1 MYNSK
6 MKLFKAIKLHRKL
19 RKIQEQLCEDCCF
32 HSQIAPFIG
41 YTPYPELDYYKSV
54 NKATNNVSKKLPWIY
69 FAVSDIFGFY
79 NDFRPV
85 KKDLEEEIKKI
96 KELRLK
102 ELKELISGHKI
113 FTYDL
118 VAFPG

>member
-1 MYNSK
+1 

-41 YTPYPELDYYKSV
+41 YSVYPELNYFKAV
-54 NKATNNVSKKLPWIY
+54 NKATYNVSEKLPWIY
-69 FAVSDIFGFY
+69 FAISDIFGLY
-79 NDFRPV
+79 KGFRPV
-85 KKDLEEEIKKI
+85 KKNLEEEIKKL
-96 KELRLK
+96 KVRREL
-102 ELKELISGHKI
+102 